1 MLKLS
6 KNTLLLFNTINY
18 GVKVAIDKEKF
29 RKFAK

>member
-6 KNTLLLFNTINY
+6 KNTLLLLNPVIY
-18 GVKVAIDKEKF
+18 GVKVTIDKEKF